1 MTFQLFLYPV
11 LFIVVL
17 CISVW
22 LRTKKFPQLEIKNT
36 DVLLALLS
44 VILVG
49 IATGQVESLQYGDL
63 KAEFRSASQNPV
75 AKDVLPVRHL
85 VTAKKEGIG
94 RIPELKSQ
102 RPEGLQFRLGYEGYV
117 DQVVCYYLEEL
128 PSLLYVVLTSK
139 DNRFE
144 LLLPSQ
150 ELFTEKG
157 CAARVFVDW
166 VIQNEIELLKKIPGA
181 VSRDLAV
188 EASSTK
194 LDALDKM
201 NQSGTQVLPVVEN
214 DVMVGIVERST
225 LVSSMVAD
233 VTRRVSN

>member
-1 MTFQLFLYPV
+1 M
-11 LFIVVL
+11 
-17 CISVW
+17 
-22 LRTKKFPQLEIKNT
+22 
-36 DVLLALLS
+36 
-44 VILVG
+44 
-49 IATGQVESLQYGDL
+49 
-63 KAEFRSASQNPV
+63 
-75 AKDVLPVRHL
+75 
-85 VTAKKEGIG
+85 
-94 RIPELKSQ
+94 
-102 RPEGLQFRLGYEGYV
+102 
-117 DQVVCYYLEEL
+117 
-128 PSLLYVVLTSK
+128 VLTSQ